1 MTISAKNTKIY
12 IAGFILLILAVL
24 VFVQAA
30 FNLNPLVSYSSPNQI
45 VLLYAVSTLIFL
57 VLVVFGFILAR
68 TLFKVWTE
76 RKQQKP
82 GSKFKTSLLVTLISL
97 TLVPA
102 ALLFMFGFGL
112 VNRSID
118 KWLSAPVD
126 RIFTATNEI
135 GEEWRTEHRNLL
147 RRVLGYLALNIP
159 DDLESARKTLS
170 LQALLLLSNE
180 GQILLSA
187 AEPGTE
193 IEELRGRIL
202 TALGPNAEV
211 ITEVNSYSIGA
222 RRIPDAGGP
231 KILAAVLP

>member
-1 MTISAKNTKIY
+1 MMVSAKNTKLY
-12 IAGFILLILAVL
+12 IAGFVLLILAVL

-30 FNLNPLVSYSSPNQI
+30 FDLNPLVRYSSPNQI

-102 ALLFMFGFGL
+102 ILLFMFGFGL

-135 GEEWRTEHRNLL
+135 SDEWRSEHESMLKGML
-147 RRVLGYLALNIP
+147 DYLATVPVDNL
-159 DDLESARKTLS
+159 DSAQRTLRFR
-170 LQALLLLSNE
+170 ALLLISPD
-180 GQILLSA
+180 GHIIHAA
-187 AEPGTE
+187 AEPGTRTSE
-193 IEELRGRIL
+193 I
-202 TALGPNAEV
+202 A
-211 ITEVNSYSIGA
+211 
-222 RRIPDAGGP
+222 DAAI
-231 KILAAVLP
+231 K

>member
-1 MTISAKNTKIY
+1 MHLSAKNTKLY
-12 IAGFILLILAVL
+12 IAGFVLLILAVL

-30 FNLNPLVSYSSPNQI
+30 FDLNPLVRYSSPNQI

-68 TLFKVWTE
+68 ILFKVWTE

-102 ALLFMFGFGL
+102 ILLFMFGFGL

-135 GEEWRTEHRNLL
+135 SQEWLNEHETMLRGVLDYLAANQPSNLDAARQSLSL
-147 RRVLGYLALNIP
+147 RRYSCCRAMA
-159 DDLESARKTLS
+159 ESWSRRP
-170 LQALLLLSNE
+170 NR
-180 GQILLSA
+180 
-187 AEPGTE
+187 EPP
-193 IEELRGRIL
+193 
-202 TALGPNAEV
+202 PNRCE
-211 ITEVNSYSIGA
+211 
-222 RRIPDAGGP
+222 RQF
-231 KILAAVLP
+231 